1 MTSEARSRSERLVDE
16 LSDLDQRSGRETD
29 DVTLLKGMRDGL
41 SRLVESTD
49 GNIES
54 IRDML
59 AASRDKG
66 ELRQETF
73 ELVTSM
79 LDNYRTEHEPTIVDD
94 SVLERSGTPVG
105 PGTESDDEFAST
117 MVISEPAIEPER
129 PERRL
134 QVGSVLRDRFLLQEQ
149 VSGGSMGVVYK
160 ALDRRLAETG
170 DDNPFVAIKV
180 ISPVL
185 AKNAKALRALQQEAA
200 KGRCLTHNH
209 IVRFLDF
216 DRDEELHFIVMEWID
231 GENLADMLDRGA
243 SMDAKRALEITEQVG
258 QALDYAHR
266 CGIVHAD
273 IKPANVMILA
283 NGDAKLFDFGVARA
297 LQSTQQSDHPSGEL
311 GAMTPAYS
319 SMQVLTGEKPAPEDD
334 VFSLACLFYRLVAGY
349 RVFGP
354 RNAAQAAEAGMTP
367 QPLQGVTDEQWK
379 AVKKALSFARVT
391 RYSAVA
397 EFLKDLTPAEG
408 EEVITA
414 DPSARVDLEPD
425 LPGPSKGPWLAVV
438 VVILLAGAGAYVG
451 GFLDPYLQDLS
462 QAPSRALNE
471 SRDTPVDGEPV
482 DASNE
487 SVSNAGTF
495 EPRPDDVVS
504 PDSVAEQGARSA
516 GDRLP
521 AAEPDQV
528 VADELPAAVEP
539 ADESPIVEDTL
550 AAEEPVGQGPNAV
563 PSLPP
568 GDVSLRLEPGARSV
582 VVLEESSRSV
592 LLDVVRT
599 GALNAN
605 ERVFIEVAEFSGNR
619 SPLETG
625 DLVVSPSSVI
635 EFVAGSDRVQLELST
650 RDDPLREA
658 DQTATLVLRSEAGIE
673 AFVDVELID
682 DDQRRFEASLPAN
695 TVAFAA
701 GQVSVEE
708 RDAAVQLDVVR
719 FRPDQQ
725 ALTVFFTVSDVT
737 ATADA
742 DYFPPASSTVE
753 FGPGQRIARIL
764 VPLVQDNE
772 REGNEAFVL
781 ELVSANQ
788 VVDAEIYQRIAVM
801 IRDDD

>member
-16 LSDLDQRSGRETD
+16 LSVLDQRSDREPD

-41 SRLVESTD
+41 SQLIDSTD
-49 GNIES
+49 GNVEA
-54 IRDML
+54 IRSML
-59 AASRDKG
+59 EASRDRG

-79 LDNYRTEHEPTIVDD
+79 LDSHQKIQQPGDRGEPRADDVDD
-94 SVLERSGTPVG
+94 ANDGINAA
-105 PGTESDDEFAST
+105 DDEFAST
-117 MVISEPAIEPER
+117 MVISKTAIEADR

-149 VSGGSMGVVYK
+149 LSGGSMGVVYK

-170 DDNPFVAIKV
+170 DDHPYVAIKV

-200 KGRCLTHNH
+200 KGRCLMHNH
-209 IVRFLDF
+209 IARFLDF
-216 DRDEELHFIVMEWID
+216 DRDEDLYFIVMEWLD

-243 SMDAKRALEITEQVG
+243 TIDAKRALKITRQVG

-273 IKPANVMILA
+273 IKPANVMILP

-297 LQSTQQSDHPSGEL
+297 RQSAERSDHAPEEL

-319 SMQVLTGEKPAPEDD
+319 SMQVLTGEEPTPEDD
-334 VFSLACLFYRLVAGY
+334 VFSLACLYYRLVAGY

-354 RNAAQAAEAGMTP
+354 RNAAEAAEAGMTP
-367 QPLQGVTDEQWK
+367 QPLQGISDGQWK

-391 RYSAVA
+391 RFSSVG
-397 EFLKDLTPAEG
+397 EFLDDLTPEQGAEI
-408 EEVITA
+408 ITA
-414 DPSARVDLEPD
+414 DPSSRIELEAD
-425 LPGPSKGPWLAVV
+425 LPGPSKGPWLALI
-438 VVILLAGAGAYVG
+438 VVILLAGGAVAAYFG
-451 GFLDPYLQDLS
+451 GLLDPYLDGARSVL
-462 QAPSRALNE
+462 PKLTTE
-471 SRDTPVDGEPV
+471 SDSVPAGGEPV

-487 SVSNAGTF
+487 SLDRGSTF
-495 EPRPDDVVS
+495 EPGSASDARPSSDAEVDAS
-504 PDSVAEQGARSA
+504 PA
-516 GDRLP
+516 GDPLEE
-521 AAEPDQV
+521 APDNEV
-528 VADELPAAVEP
+528 VDNTSAIIDQADELFGDRAAPSVQQPVEP
-539 ADESPIVEDTL
+539 EPIVQL
-550 AAEEPVGQGPNAV
+550 
-563 PSLPP
+563 PSGGAYL
-568 GDVSLRLEPGARSV
+568 LLEPGASAAV
-582 VVLEESSRSV
+582 TLEESAAPIV
-592 LLDVVRT
+592 LDVVRT
-599 GALNAN
+599 ADIGQA
-605 ERVFIEVAEFSGNR
+605 ERVSIEVASYSGNR

-625 DLVVSPSSVI
+625 DLALLPAN
-635 EFVAGSDRVQLELST
+635 ELLFMAGAERAQIRLAT

-658 DQTATLVLRSEAGIE
+658 DQTATLLLRSEFGIE
-673 AFVDVELID
+673 ASVEVELQD

-719 FRPDQQ
+719 FKPDQQ
-725 ALTVFFTVSDVT
+725 PLSVFFTVSDVT
-737 ATADA
+737 ATANE
-742 DYFPPASSTVE
+742 DYFPPANTRVE
-753 FGPGQRIARIL
+753 FAPGQRLARIL
-764 VPLVQDNE
+764 VPLVQDTE

-781 ELVSANQ
+781 ELVSANE
-788 VVDAEIYQRIAVM
+788 VSDAEIYQRIAVM